1 MRLWFTGWE
10 REDFGSEPKRYLET
24 EQRQDFAAYGEFAVA
39 MHGLMRPG
47 GVLVMHL
54 GETASVN
61 MAEEL
66 SPLIDPLF
74 EIQHVG
80 RECVLDTE
88 SHGLRDKGATVAHW
102 YLFATRRPG

>member
-24 EQRQDFAAYGEFAVA
+24 EQRQNFAAYGEFAAA

-54 GETASVN
+54 GETAKVN

-66 SPLIDPLF
+66 SPLIEAPTTTTAATPMMIPIKVRKARSLCSSIDR
-74 EIQHVG
+74 EAIQKA
-80 RECVLDTE
+80 
-88 SHGLRDKGATVAHW
+88 S
-102 YLFATRRPG
+102 